1 MKFKCIS
8 KKILPD
14 IPMYTTISKT
24 LFDWEKSE
32 DIWRTCKI
40 DNVNEWSREIKTE
53 EDEQMNDDGWGYEE
67 KQTIC
72 YFEEEDSLCF
82 KTTWKY
88 IKPIINYLLKFKK
101 NKIIFKSAISNCIY

>member
-72 YFEEEDSLCF
+72 YFEEGRRRGLIVFQNDV
-82 KTTWKY
+82 
-88 IKPIINYLLKFKK
+88 
-101 NKIIFKSAISNCIY
+101 KIYQTYYKLFVEVQEK